1 MTITKNRQS
10 DSYLGTFDVQSVTD
24 MQQLSDLRQMVT
36 NLNKMLKTKTGK
48 TFRVV
53 VRGRKPAV
61 KMVVP
66 RSFYTPASNRAVG
79 YTYGGNIVG
88 GLANATKFD
97 AYLYERR

>member
-1 MTITKNRQS
+1 MPINTNRQS

-24 MQQLSDLRQMVT
+24 MQQLSDLRQMVK
-36 NLNKMLKTKTGK
+36 NLNRMLKNKTGK

-61 KMVVP
+61 KMTVP
-66 RSFYTPASNRAVG
+66 AGYYTPASRKPVS
-79 YTYGGNIVG
+79 YSYGGNIVG